1 MTREEHE
8 RLFELVNNPPPGSKM
23 AAAKAYG
30 VDLTLTVR
38 SLALTPQE
46 RVREMESAL
55 QFAENLRN
63 PGYGAMIT
71 KFEEALRALV
81 DGGVSFI
88 IVGAYAAY
96 AQGANQVTRDLD
108 LCYERTPEN
117 LRRLALALAP
127 FHPQLRGV
135 PESAPFVLDE
145 RTLAQGM
152 NFTLQT
158 DLGDIDLLGE
168 LSGIKQF
175 SELAADADTLE
186 LHGRKVRVASVDAI
200 IRSKRAA
207 GRPKDLVTLPEL
219 EAIRESRA
227 KRRKD

>member
-1 MTREEHE
+1 
-8 RLFELVNNPPPGSKM
+8 
-23 AAAKAYG
+23 
-30 VDLTLTVR
+30 
-38 SLALTPQE
+38 
-46 RVREMESAL
+46 L
-55 QFAENLRN
+55 Q
-63 PGYGAMIT
+63 M
-71 KFEEALRALV
+71 
-81 DGGVSFI
+81 
-88 IVGAYAAY
+88 
-96 AQGANQVTRDLD
+96 
-108 LCYERTPEN
+108 
-117 LRRLALALAP
+117 
-127 FHPQLRGV
+127 
-135 PESAPFVLDE
+135 
-145 RTLAQGM
+145 
-152 NFTLQT
+152 